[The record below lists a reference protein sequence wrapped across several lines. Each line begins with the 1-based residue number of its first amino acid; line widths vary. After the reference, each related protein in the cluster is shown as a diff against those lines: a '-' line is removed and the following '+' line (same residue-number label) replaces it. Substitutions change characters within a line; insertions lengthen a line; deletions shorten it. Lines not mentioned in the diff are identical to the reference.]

1 MTMTTTAP
9 LPTTAEDPSADAVA
23 ERVFAAFTGGLE
35 ALSIYAGDRLGWY
48 RSLHDAGPA
57 TPAELARRTG
67 THERYTRE
75 WLEQQAV
82 LGLLHASVD
91 GPSGRRYTLP
101 AGAAEALTDEDSL
114 AYLAPLPRMLAAAGA
129 RLPELLDAYRHGGG
143 VSWDDLGPDARESQ
157 ADLNRPWFLRA
168 LAGALG
174 GVADVDAVLRR
185 PGARVLDVGCGA
197 GWSTVALAHAYPD
210 AELVGVD
217 VDAPSV
223 EMARH
228 NAASAGFGDRVRFR
242 LTDGGALAADDDGGY
257 DAAFAF
263 ECVHDMPR
271 PVQVLSAVREAV
283 RPDGIVVVMD
293 EAVAE
298 EFTAPGDDLERFMY
312 AVSLFI
318 CLPDGLSSA
327 PSVGTGTVMRPATLR
342 RYAQEAGFA
351 DIDVLP
357 VEDFGFFRF
366 YRLRR

>member
-1 MTMTTTAP
+1 MTMTTTVP
-9 LPTTAEDPSADAVA
+9 RPTTVEDPGADAVA

-35 ALSIYAGDRLGWY
+35 ALSIYTGDRLGWY
-48 RSLHDAGPA
+48 RSLHEDGPA

-67 THERYTRE
+67 THERYARE

-82 LGLLHASVD
+82 LGLLHASGD
-91 GPSGRRYTLP
+91 DSSGRRYTLP
-101 AGAAEALTDEDSL
+101 AGAGEALTDEDSL
-114 AYLAPLPRMLAAAGA
+114 AYLAPLPRMLAAVGA
-129 RLPELLDAYRHGGG
+129 KLPELLDAYRHGGG

-168 LAGALG
+168 LAGALA

-197 GWSTVALAHAYPD
+197 GWSTVALANAYPD
-210 AELVGVD
+210 ALLVGVD

-223 EMARH
+223 EMARQ
-228 NAASAGFGDRVRFR
+228 NAAAAGVGHRVRFR
-242 LTDGGALAADDDGGY
+242 LADGGALGGEDGGY

-271 PVQVLSAVREAV
+271 PVQVLAAVREAV
-283 RPDGIVVVMD
+283 RPDGVVVVMD

-318 CLPDGLSSA
+318 CLPDGLSST
-327 PSVGTGTVMRPATLR
+327 PSAGTGTVLRPATLR

-351 DIDVLP
+351 GVDVLP
-357 VEDFGFFRF
+357 VEDFGLFRF
-366 YRLRR
+366 YRLRH

>member
-1 MTMTTTAP
+1 MTTTAP
-9 LPTTAEDPSADAVA
+9 VTTTAEDPAADAVA
-23 ERVFAAFTGGLE
+23 ERILAASTAGLE
-35 ALSIYAGDRLGWY
+35 ALSIYVGDRLGWY
-48 RSLHDAGPA
+48 RSLHGAGPA

-82 LGLLHASVD
+82 IGLLHAEAD
-91 GPSGRRYTLP
+91 GSSGRRYTLP
-101 AGAAEALTDEDSL
+101 AGAAEALTDTDSL
-114 AYLAPLPRMLAAAGA
+114 AYLAPLPRLLAAAGSQ
-129 RLPELLDAYRHGGG
+129 LPELLEAYRHGGG

-168 LAGALG
+168 LPDALRH
-174 GVADVDAVLRR
+174 VDDLDAVLRR

-197 GWSTVALAHAYPD
+197 GWSAVALATAYPD
-210 AELVGVD
+210 AEVVGVD

-223 EMARH
+223 EMARR
-228 NAASAGFGDRVRFR
+228 NAASAGLGEDRLRFH
-242 LTDGGALAADDDGGY
+242 LADGGSLRTDDDGGY

-298 EFTAPGDDLERFMY
+298 EFTAPGDGLERFMY
-312 AVSLFI
+312 AVSLFV
-318 CLPDGLSSA
+318 CLPDGMSST
-327 PSVGTGTVMRPATLR
+327 PSAGTGTVMRPATLR

-351 DIDVLP
+351 GVDILP
-357 VEDFGFFRF
+357 IEDFGFFRF
-366 YRLRR
+366 YRLRH